1 MGICASEKD
10 KEIDYGAFNKE
21 DFICSYE
28 KEELNKKL
36 KDFINRKNIQDLDNE
51 QKGKLN
57 DSVYELIKKE
67 ENEELI
73 NFFDKIQESFIQ
85 DINNYLYS
93 SENINFYPL
102 VSQIISNED
111 GKNIYKNKIEK
122 HLSEIN
128 ENEEKFKINYLTIL
142 LTGKS
147 GNGKSTLIN
156 VLLKLKKKS
165 ERART
170 GVGNYITTET
180 KPYKSKNR
188 PYLRLVDT
196 RGIELSVKYGPD
208 KVDKECKIFI
218 NKQIQTNDINN
229 FVHCIWYCITGNRL
243 EECEIT
249 LLNSLRNSYQNNKI
263 PLIMVYTQSTDD
275 SVIKQMKD
283 YIKEKNIEGDFIDI
297 LALPKENRGI
307 EMPSYGIDKL
317 VAKTIKKVK
326 EALNGDLRNVMISN
340 IANNIQETL
349 SEENKNIKNK
359 INEETILKL
368 IDQNKVLKEEEL
380 QNTIINIF
388 GKNINY
394 FFGRND
400 LDKKTLVDFK
410 NSTLFKNKDNYFK
423 YTQKL
428 EENIIKNEL
437 SSLAY
442 KFLDIQAKKEKL
454 KDKATNSKNKR
465 CHEDFINTNKKFLI
479 DNLDYIAQKS
489 YYNYIIS
496 NSCKQL
502 TEVFEQN
509 LNSTIS
515 NLLNREDIQELI
527 NKSFINKFE
536 QFEKRIKN
544 KEPKI
549 SQASEHIE
557 DDDDYLISNTISKFQ
572 SNVDNANIDSKFSD
586 SEFEK
591 KFKELPSFS
600 TKFD

>member
-1 MGICASEKD
+1 
-10 KEIDYGAFNKE
+10 
-21 DFICSYE
+21 
-28 KEELNKKL
+28 
-36 KDFINRKNIQDLDNE
+36 
-51 QKGKLN
+51 
-57 DSVYELIKKE
+57 
-67 ENEELI
+67 
-73 NFFDKIQESFIQ
+73 
-85 DINNYLYS
+85 
-93 SENINFYPL
+93 
-102 VSQIISNED
+102 
-111 GKNIYKNKIEK
+111 
-122 HLSEIN
+122 
-128 ENEEKFKINYLTIL
+128 
-142 LTGKS
+142 
-147 GNGKSTLIN
+147 
-156 VLLKLKKKS
+156 
-165 ERART
+165 
-170 GVGNYITTET
+170 
-180 KPYKSKNR
+180 
-188 PYLRLVDT
+188 
-196 RGIELSVKYGPD
+196 
-208 KVDKECKIFI
+208 
-218 NKQIQTNDINN
+218 
-229 FVHCIWYCITGNRL
+229 
-243 EECEIT
+243 
-249 LLNSLRNSYQNNKI
+249 
-263 PLIMVYTQSTDD
+263 MVYTQSTDN

-307 EMPSYGIDKL
+307 KMPSYGIDKL

-428 EENIIKNEL
+428 EENIIENEL

-454 KDKATNSKNKR
+454 KGKATNSKNKR

-536 QFEKRIKN
+536 QFEKRIES
-544 KEPKI
+544 KEPKN

>member
-10 KEIDYGAFNKE
+10 KEIADKE
-21 DFICSYE
+21 DFKCKYE

-85 DINNYLYS
+85 DINDYLYS

-111 GKNIYKNKIEK
+111 GKNIFKNKIKK

-156 VLLKLKKKS
+156 VLLKLKKS

-170 GVGNYITTET
+170 GVGNYVTTET

-188 PYLRLVDT
+188 SYLRLVDT
-196 RGIELSVKYGPD
+196 RGIELSANYGPD

-263 PLIMVYTQSTDD
+263 PLIMVYTQSTDN

-307 EMPSYGIDKL
+307 KMPSYGIDKL

-326 EALNGDLRNVMISN
+326 EALNGDLRNVMTSN
-340 IANNIQETL
+340 IANNIKETL
-349 SEENKNIKNK
+349 FEENKNIKNK

-428 EENIIKNEL
+428 EENIIENEL

-454 KDKATNSKNKR
+454 KGKATNSKNKR

-515 NLLNREDIQELI
+515 NLLNKEDIQELI

-536 QFEKRIKN
+536 QFEKRIES

>member
-1 MGICASEKD
+1 
-10 KEIDYGAFNKE
+10 
-21 DFICSYE
+21 
-28 KEELNKKL
+28 
-36 KDFINRKNIQDLDNE
+36 
-51 QKGKLN
+51 
-57 DSVYELIKKE
+57 
-67 ENEELI
+67 
-73 NFFDKIQESFIQ
+73 
-85 DINNYLYS
+85 
-93 SENINFYPL
+93 
-102 VSQIISNED
+102 
-111 GKNIYKNKIEK
+111 
-122 HLSEIN
+122 
-128 ENEEKFKINYLTIL
+128 
-142 LTGKS
+142 
-147 GNGKSTLIN
+147 
-156 VLLKLKKKS
+156 
-165 ERART
+165 
-170 GVGNYITTET
+170 
-180 KPYKSKNR
+180 
-188 PYLRLVDT
+188 
-196 RGIELSVKYGPD
+196 
-208 KVDKECKIFI
+208 
-218 NKQIQTNDINN
+218 
-229 FVHCIWYCITGNRL
+229 
-243 EECEIT
+243 
-249 LLNSLRNSYQNNKI
+249 
-263 PLIMVYTQSTDD
+263 
-275 SVIKQMKD
+275 
-283 YIKEKNIEGDFIDI
+283 
-297 LALPKENRGI
+297 
-307 EMPSYGIDKL
+307 
-317 VAKTIKKVK
+317 
-326 EALNGDLRNVMISN
+326 
-340 IANNIQETL
+340 
-349 SEENKNIKNK
+349 
-359 INEETILKL
+359 
-368 IDQNKVLKEEEL
+368 
-380 QNTIINIF
+380 
-388 GKNINY
+388 
-394 FFGRND
+394 

-454 KDKATNSKNKR
+454 KGKATNSKNKR

-496 NSCKQL
+496 NSCRQL

-536 QFEKRIKN
+536 QFEKRIES